1 MSILISANQLRKS
14 FGARPLF
21 DGLSFVIESGER
33 VGLIGPN
40 GAGKSTLLRILAS
53 QLQADEGQ
61 ISFQKGLKVGFLEQT
76 PALNPHTTVEATVLS
91 GTDDPHDWENIA
103 LAHELLSKLS
113 LDGEEVSPQ
122 AQVGKLSGGW
132 KKRVALAR
140 ELARRPDVLLLDE
153 PTNHLDIESILWLE
167 SFLAKSSFAT
177 LTITHDR
184 LFLQRIA
191 NRILE
196 LDRRNPGG
204 LLHVRGDYATYL
216 ETKEQLLATQL
227 QHETVMKNTLRR
239 ETEWLRRGPKARTT
253 KQQARI
259 QRAENLIDEVSELE
273 FRNQTKTA
281 RLDFQASERA
291 PNRLLEARKISKSY
305 GERKLFTDADIFLGP
320 GSRIGLLGANGCG
333 KSTLIRVLI
342 GEEPP
347 DTGTLLKAEGLSI
360 VYFEQNRETLDPKLT
375 VAQTVAA
382 KSEHVNYQGRFI
394 HVRSYL
400 DRFLFRTEQVDMAV
414 ARLSGGEQ
422 SRLCLA
428 KLMLEKA
435 DILILDEPTN
445 DLDVATL
452 DVLEECLAEFPGA
465 VVLVSHDRYFL
476 DHVANQILAFPP
488 KWAKQK
494 KLVAFADLAQ
504 WENWH
509 EQEEAERKKMLASE
523 SAVKRAD
530 TEAANASKKRKLS
543 FKEQREW
550 DSMETNIHQAEAA
563 IAKLTE
569 ESHHP
574 ENATRAS
581 RLEEIFQELSE
592 KQSELDRLYERW
604 SELEA
609 IKGE

>member
-1 MSILISANQLRKS
+1 MSILVSAYQLRKS

-33 VGLIGPN
+33 IGLIGPN

-53 QLQADEGQ
+53 QLTADEGQ

-76 PALNPHTTVEATVLS
+76 PPLDPHATVEATVLS
-91 GTDDPHDWENIA
+91 GTSDPHDWENIA

-122 AQVGKLSGGW
+122 APVGKLSGGW

-167 SFLAKSSFAT
+167 SFLAKAPFAT

-216 ETKEQLLATQL
+216 ETKEQLLATQQ
-227 QHETVMKNTLRR
+227 QHELVMKNTLRR
-239 ETEWLRRGPKARTT
+239 ETEWLRRGAKARTT

-259 QRAENLIDEVSELE
+259 QRAENLKEEVSELE
-273 FRNQTKTA
+273 FRNQSKIA
-281 RLDFQASERA
+281 RLDFQSADRA
-291 PNRLLEARKISKSY
+291 PNRLLEARKISKAY
-305 GERKLFTDADIFLGP
+305 GNRTLFTDTDIFLGP

-333 KSTLIRVLI
+333 KSTLIRVLV
-342 GEEPP
+342 GDEPP
-347 DTGTLLKAEGLSI
+347 DTGSLLRAEGLSI
-360 VYFEQNRETLDPKLT
+360 VYFEQSRETLDPKLT
-375 VAQTVAA
+375 VAQTVAP
-382 KSEHVNYQGRFI
+382 KGDHVNYQGRFV

-428 KLMLEKA
+428 KLMLQKA
-435 DILILDEPTN
+435 DVLVLDEPTN

-452 DVLEECLAEFPGA
+452 DVLEECLAEFP
-465 VVLVSHDRYFL
+465 V
-476 DHVANQILAFPP
+476 
-488 KWAKQK
+488 
-494 KLVAFADLAQ
+494 
-504 WENWH
+504 
-509 EQEEAERKKMLASE
+509 
-523 SAVKRAD
+523 
-530 TEAANASKKRKLS
+530 
-543 FKEQREW
+543 
-550 DSMETNIHQAEAA
+550 
-563 IAKLTE
+563 
-569 ESHHP
+569 
-574 ENATRAS
+574 
-581 RLEEIFQELSE
+581 RLF
-592 KQSELDRLYERW
+592 W
-604 SELEA
+604 
-609 IKGE
+609 